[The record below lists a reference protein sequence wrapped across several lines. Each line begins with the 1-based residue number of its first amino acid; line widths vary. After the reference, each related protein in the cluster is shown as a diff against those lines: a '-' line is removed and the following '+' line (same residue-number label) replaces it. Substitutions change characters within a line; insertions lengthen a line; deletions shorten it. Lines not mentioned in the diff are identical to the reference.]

1 MTNLGFLNF
10 YDGLLKGEFD
20 LSSDD
25 VRALIVMSN
34 TTYLSQI
41 ATAKFVGDITVLDE
55 FNGANYVRKALA
67 NAAVAIDAPNNRVE
81 FTADPSIWTA
91 LGAGTRQGVAAI
103 IYKHVTNDA
112 DSPII
117 SAFTDGGFPFT
128 ASGADF
134 PINWNAEGL
143 LQVATV
149 TP

>member
-1 MTNLGFLNF
+1 MANLGFLNF
-10 YDGLLKGEFD
+10 YLGLLKGEFD

-25 VRALIVMSN
+25 IRVLIVMSN
-34 TTYLSQI
+34 STILAEL
-41 ATAKFVGDITVLDE
+41 ATAKFVGDFSVLDE
-55 FNGANYVRKALA
+55 FDGANYVRKALA
-67 NAAVAIDAPNNRVE
+67 SADVAIDAPNNRVE

-91 LGAGTRQGVAAI
+91 LGAGTRQGAAAI

-112 DSPII
+112 DSPVI

-143 LQVATV
+143 IQAATV
-149 TP
+149 TS